1 MTSERM
7 RDGGTMRIDE
17 FQFGTIRI
25 DGRSYDCDVVLQE
38 GKVSKRK
45 KKPSK
50 QYRERFGH
58 TPLSVDEVIP
68 WACKRLIVGTG
79 AYGQLPV
86 MDDVKREAE
95 RRRVKLVIVPTAEA
109 IEQINRASERTNAI
123 LHVTC

>member
-1 MTSERM
+1 
-7 RDGGTMRIDE
+7 MRIDE

-25 DGRSYDCDVVLQE
+25 DGRTYDCDVVLQK

-50 QYRERFGH
+50 RYRARFGH

-79 AYGQLPV
+79 AYGRLPV

-95 RRRVKLVIVPTAEA
+95 RRGVKLVILPTAEA
-109 IEQINRASERTNAI
+109 VERINRVSERTNAI

>member
-1 MTSERM
+1 
-7 RDGGTMRIDE
+7 MRIDE

-25 DGRSYDCDVVLQE
+25 DGKTFDRDVVLRN
-38 GKVSKRK
+38 GKVSKRE

-50 QYRERFGH
+50 HYKDRFGH

-68 WACKRLIVGTG
+68 WACGRLIVGTG
-79 AYGQLPV
+79 AYGRLPV

-95 RRRVKLVIVPTAEA
+95 RRGVDLVILPTAEA
-109 IEQINRASERTNAI
+109 IEQINQGGERTNAI